1 MKKDNDQLVMDDEEE
16 ERKIIFTNKDLHEEE
31 EVAVR
36 MNLTSDMNGVSKS
49 ASPEQLSRAETNRKV
64 TIHADKTFKDV
75 IANAERDRQI
85 DLDKMKQIAR
95 DEEKKEV
102 EILLNLP
109 QPSVPKCWDYLILPR
124 KINI

>member
-1 MKKDNDQLVMDDEEE
+1 MKKDNDHLVVNEEE
-16 ERKIIFTNKDLHEEE
+16 EEQKIVFTNKDLQEEE

-36 MNLTSDMNGVSKS
+36 MNLTSDMQGVSK
-49 ASPEQLSRAETNRKV
+49 AGSPDQLSHVDTNRKV

-75 IANAERDRQI
+75 IANAERDKQI